1 MVEKQNTKLEVVI
14 TDEALLKEVTFNY
27 EQLKTGL
34 SARLKKY
41 KELVVTEEAIDAAK
55 ADRAG
60 LNKLEAALK
69 DKQKEIQQRLL
80 GGFDTKLKELRGMV
94 SDASGSID
102 VQVKAFE
109 QEEKDEKK
117 TRVRELYDA
126 RIGELK
132 DVLLFSKLFD
142 ERYLNK
148 GFTLKAAGDDLAG
161 KIDTA
166 RKDLS
171 VIDQLKV
178 DAEIVTAVKDH
189 YLQTLDLSGALAEK
203 ARLEEQKAKLAKLKA
218 AQEAEK
224 AAQEKARRETA
235 EIAARAQADI
245 QNAIAGK
252 PEPVQELGAALQG
265 AIQEAADFARD
276 AKETQYSIW
285 LTKDNRLELETWL
298 FNRRFRFERIK
309 NF

>member
-1 MVEKQNTKLEVVI
+1 MAENKLELVV

-27 EQLKTGL
+27 EQLKNAL

-41 KELVVTEEAIDAAK
+41 KELVVTENAINEAK

-60 LNKLEAALK
+60 LNKLETMLK
-69 DKQKEIQQRLL
+69 DKQKEIQQKLL

-94 SDASGSID
+94 SEASGSID
-102 VQVKAFE
+102 AQVKAFE
-109 QEEKDEKK
+109 QKEKDEKK
-117 TRVRELYDA
+117 NKIAELYKA

-132 DVLLFSKLFD
+132 DVLLFSQLFD

-148 GFTLKAAGDDLAG
+148 GFTLKAIGDELAD

-178 DAEIVTAVKDH
+178 DAEIVTAVKDY
-189 YLQTLDLSGALAEK
+189 YLRTLDLSGALAEK
-203 ARLEEQKAKLAKLKA
+203 TRLEEQKAKLAELKA
-218 AQEAEK
+218 KQEAEK
-224 AAQEKARRETA
+224 ARQETAGIAAKAR
-235 EIAARAQADI
+235 ADI

-252 PEPVQELGAALQG
+252 PEPVQELGTAVQG

-285 LTKDNRLELETWL
+285 LTKDNRLELEAWL
-298 FNRRFRFERIK
+298 SGKSFRFERVK